1 MSTRDLILDTAEQ
14 LFAEHGFS
22 RTSMRMITK
31 DAGVNLASVNYHF
44 GSKDDLINEV
54 FVRFLDP
61 LTKALMQSLDDLETE
76 LKGESASTDAVLKT
90 LADGILRADTTL
102 QNRAMVFVRLL
113 GLSFSE
119 PHHGQLRRFLMERYQ
134 QILARYGLVLR
145 QALPQLSMS
154 ELFWRLHFMLG
165 AAGFTLAGLTGLQK
179 IANRD
184 FKDKQ
189 NVESQITHL
198 VHFLAYGM
206 KAPPLAV
213 SGSTQT
219 H

>member
-1 MSTRDLILDTAEQ
+1 MATRNLILDTAEQ

-31 DAGVNLASVNYHF
+31 EAGVNLASVNYHF

-61 LTKALMQSLDDLETE
+61 LTEALMQSLDELEIH
-76 LKGESASTDAVLKT
+76 LKGEPASTESVLNT
-90 LADGILRADTTL
+90 FAEGILRANSTL
-102 QNRAMVFVRLL
+102 PNRAMIFVRLL

-119 PHHGQLRRFLMERYQ
+119 PHHGHLRSFLMARYQ
-134 QILARYGLVLR
+134 RVLSRYGLVLK
-145 QALPQLSMS
+145 QALPELTMA

-165 AAGFTLAGLTGLQK
+165 AAGFTLAGLSGLQK

-184 FKDKQ
+184 FGDEQ
-189 NVESQITHL
+189 SVESQITHL

-206 KAPPLAV
+206 KAPPMLQR
-213 SGSTQT
+213 STQT